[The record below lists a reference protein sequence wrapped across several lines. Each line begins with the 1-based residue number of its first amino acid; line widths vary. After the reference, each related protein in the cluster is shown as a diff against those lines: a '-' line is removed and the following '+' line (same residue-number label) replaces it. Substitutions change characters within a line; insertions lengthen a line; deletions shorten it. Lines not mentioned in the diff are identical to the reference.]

1 MLTADVLD
9 VPAALHFLQYPD
21 DLTFTEPALAHL
33 GLLGNI
39 VCPRPPVMRGPILG
53 DGYIGI
59 LPASFMKWLVSAEL
73 ISVSLGTRHVES
85 CNPCADAGFHNALHF
100 RIYVRKSNA

>member
-1 MLTADVLD
+1 MPSRLADAMLTADVLD

-53 DGYIGI
+53 DGYT
-59 LPASFMKWLVSAEL
+59 L
-73 ISVSLGTRHVES
+73 TRYR
-85 CNPCADAGFHNALHF
+85 NGY
-100 RIYVRKSNA
+100 RQ